1 MIRAGIGIIAL
12 SLSAAM
18 ATAEEV
24 YRWVDEEGK
33 VHFGDRPPAQA
44 AAKNVEGELRPIN
57 SADGGAPQKAPRQQD
72 KLQQEYESRR
82 QRKELQ
88 HRQQMARACH
98 NARRQLRIL
107 QGPVTFVGGDGKE
120 VKMTERE
127 RQRQAELLKREISR
141 VCG

>member
-12 SLSAAM
+12 LLSAAA

-24 YRWVDEEGK
+24 YRWVDDEGK

-44 AAKNVEGELRPIN
+44 AAKNIEGELRPIN
-57 SADGGAPQKAPRQQD
+57 SADGGTARNAPRQQA

-82 QRKELQ
+82 QRDAQ
-88 HRQQMARACH
+88 QRQQQMARACH

-107 QGPVTFVGGDGKE
+107 QGRVTFVGGDGKE

-127 RQRQAELLKREISR
+127 RQRQAEQLKREIAR
-141 VCG
+141 VCS